1 MSRRENRKEFK
12 ATGIYDVRRMPEASN
27 YSAGKLEDARQWIYE
42 QDHRY
47 ERRADIKS
55 TWALI
60 LAFGAFV
67 ISALRLSEANEPELV
82 GPGEAYLDELLSELS
97 ENLGLLRPKGK

>member
-12 ATGIYDVRRMPEASN
+12 ITGVYDVRRMADGN
-27 YSAGKLEDARQWIYE
+27 YFDAEKLKDAREWLDE

-55 TWALI
+55 TWAL
-60 LAFGAFV
+60 LFSFGALV
-67 ISALRLSEANEPELV
+67 IS
-82 GPGEAYLDELLSELS
+82 
-97 ENLGLLRPKGK
+97 GLTWFASH

>member
-67 ISALRLSEANEPELV
+67 ISALTWFSPHQAPIVSANPTGPITPGPPEIRT
-82 GPGEAYLDELLSELS
+82 P
-97 ENLGLLRPKGK
+97 